1 MRRISPS
8 RHLMTAALAA
18 APLLAGAGTAAPP
31 ATAAALPGGTTQ
43 VSPLHAVA
51 ELSARRLATGDLVA
65 AAKWGTGSP
74 VDDPVRERQVLDSA
88 AARAGKLGAD
98 PRLTRLVFRDQIEAN
113 KAVQRGLHRLWRDH
127 PSEAPAAR
135 PRLDDV
141 RKEVDRL
148 NEALV
153 RAVADSAPYRR
164 AAPLC
169 RVALGISAGHVSRE
183 RGLDELHASALA
195 GSLKSVCGSTPG
207 NNRLEVHG
215 A

>member
-1 MRRISPS
+1 MRRPSPS
-8 RHLMTAALAA
+8 RRSMTAAVAA
-18 APLLAGAGTAAPP
+18 ALLAGVGATAPP
-31 ATAAALPGGTTQ
+31 AMAAALPGGTAQ
-43 VSPLHAVA
+43 GSPLRSVA

-65 AAKWGTGSP
+65 AAKWGTDSP
-74 VDDPVRERQVLDSA
+74 VDDPARERRVLDSA
-88 AARAGKLGAD
+88 AGRAGELGAD
-98 PRLTRLVFRDQIEAN
+98 PRLTRLVLRDQIEAN

-127 PSEAPAAR
+127 PSEAPTER

-169 RVALGISAGHVSRE
+169 RVALAVSAGRVRRE
-183 RGLDELHASALA
+183 RRLDELHSTALA
-195 GSLKSVCGSTPG
+195 RSLESVCGSRRRHAG
-207 NNRLEVHG
+207 
-215 A
+215 

>member
-1 MRRISPS
+1 MRRPS
-8 RHLMTAALAA
+8 SSRRSMTAALAA
-18 APLLAGAGTAAPP
+18 ALLAGVGAAAPP
-31 ATAAALPGGTTQ
+31 AMAAALPGETAQG
-43 VSPLHAVA
+43 SPLRSVA

-65 AAKWGTGSP
+65 AAKWGTGGP
-74 VDDPVRERQVLDSA
+74 VDDPARERRVLDSA
-88 AARAGKLGAD
+88 AERAGALGAD
-98 PRLTRLVFRDQIEAN
+98 PWLTRLVFRDQIEAN

-127 PSEAPAAR
+127 PSEAPTER

-169 RVALGISAGHVSRE
+169 RVALAVSAGRVSRA
-183 RGLDELHASALA
+183 RSLDELHSTALA
-195 GSLKSVCGSTPG
+195 GSLKEVCG
-207 NNRLEVHG
+207 NRRQHAG
-215 A
+215 

>member
-1 MRRISPS
+1 MRRPS
-8 RHLMTAALAA
+8 SSRRSMTAALAA
-18 APLLAGAGTAAPP
+18 ALLAGVGAAAPP
-31 ATAAALPGGTTQ
+31 AMAAALPGETAQG
-43 VSPLHAVA
+43 SPLRSVA

-65 AAKWGTGSP
+65 AAKWGTGGP
-74 VDDPVRERQVLDSA
+74 VDDPARERRVLDSA
-88 AARAGKLGAD
+88 AERAGALGAD
-98 PRLTRLVFRDQIEAN
+98 PWLTRLVFRDQIEAN

-127 PSEAPAAR
+127 PSEAPAER

-169 RVALGISAGHVSRE
+169 RVALAVSAGRVSRA
-183 RGLDELHASALA
+183 RSLDELHSTALA
-195 GSLKSVCGSTPG
+195 GSLKEVCG
-207 NNRLEVHG
+207 NRRQHAG
-215 A
+215 